1 MKKIYFVIIFLLA
14 LVMVGNAQTS
24 SLGLIRSVCDNPPTN
39 VQSIIDNGSLTLTWN
54 AVGNEV
60 ISQATDTVRHT
71 SLGLGNSSYSFG
83 AYHLFTSADLSP
95 YDGSAV
101 TSIGGCFT
109 GTLLYTTYTI
119 RIWVGGSDTTG
130 PASIVP
136 VYEQVISPDE
146 VTSFSGWSDIVL
158 DTPYV
163 IDASQALWIGYQCD
177 VNAPTSDGYYVYPAG
192 VTDNQNA
199 NDGYG
204 NVVHWG
210 GNWTTL
216 TALGSYSFYNCNW
229 MIRAHV
235 VGPDISY
242 NILSDSVVIASGI
255 HGTEYVITPYDTSAC
270 YQVSTSCE
278 GGQMS
283 APSDCATPFYMQP
296 SVNTMQ
302 VYNITAFSAYCQ
314 ATLQSDG
321 HDPSCTRGVC
331 WSTSTDPDIQD
342 NCAIYDGNEPRGPVY
357 TVIMGGLHANTIYY
371 VRAFATNALG
381 TVYGEELSFTTDSC
395 ELTMDDYLTIH
406 ESDLP
411 YTYGDTVFMPGTV
424 QNGEFTFNYTSV
436 DGCDSVVTLHLTIET
451 GVNDYLTLSVLDVY
465 PNPAKDKVNV
475 QLVIKDEHVDD
486 VEIQLYDMYGRR
498 LSTWKMKGE
507 MTEID
512 LSSFASGV
520 YFFKAFAGRQL
531 LGARKIVKQ

>member
-1 MKKIYFVIIFLLA
+1 MRKIYFVIVFLQA
-14 LVMVGNAQTS
+14 LVMVGNAQT
-24 SLGLIRSVCDNPPTN
+24 LTRSVCDNPPTN
-39 VQSIIDNGSLTLTWN
+39 VQSIAENGSLTLTWN
-54 AVGNEV
+54 AVGTGV
-60 ISQATDTVRHT
+60 LSQATDTAYN
-71 SLGLGNSSYSFG
+71 SAIGAGNSYSFG
-83 AYHLFTSADLSP
+83 VYHLFTPADLSV
-95 YDGSAV
+95 YDGSAI
-101 TSIGGCFT
+101 TSIGCSFMGNI
-109 GTLLYTTYTI
+109 LYTTYTI

-130 PASIVP
+130 PASTVP
-136 VYEQVISPDE
+136 VYEQVVSSDE
-146 VTSFSGWSDIVL
+146 VAFSSWSDIIL
-158 DTPYV
+158 DTQYV

-177 VNAPTSDGYYVYPAG
+177 VDAPQDITVYAAG
-192 VTDNQNA
+192 VTDYHNA
-199 NDGYG
+199 NPGYG
-204 NVVHWG
+204 NVMHID

-216 TALGSYSFYNCNW
+216 AYMGSYFDYNW

-235 VGPDISY
+235 VGPDVSY

-255 HGTEYVITPYDTSAC
+255 HGIEYVISPYDTNVC
-270 YQVSTSCE
+270 YRVSTSCE

-283 APSDCATPFYMQP
+283 APSDCATPIYMQP
-296 SVNTMQ
+296 SVNTIQ
-302 VYNITAFSAYCQ
+302 VYNITAFSADCQ
-314 ATLQSDG
+314 ASLQSDG
-321 HDPSCTRGVC
+321 HDPSCTVGVC
-331 WSTSTDPDIQD
+331 WSSSTDPDLQD
-342 NCAIYDGNEPRGPVY
+342 NYAIHNWNEYRGRVY
-357 TVIMGGLHANTIYY
+357 TVTMGGLHANTVYY

-381 TVYGEELSFTTDSC
+381 TVYGEEMSFTTDSC
-395 ELTMDDYLTIH
+395 EMIMDDYLTIH

-498 LSTWKMKGE
+498 LNTWKMKGE